1 MTFFKRFSLVI
12 VTCFVLGAPILPFQS
27 FAAQNT
33 ELLTQKVVI
42 SQSSNQKTFIGK
54 SYRIIFEDGYVFN
67 ATYIDESHLH
77 WEEIEGPFKGLAG
90 DEKMTYR
97 QLAPGLFFVNWL
109 EETGVSVSQVLDLN
123 KMIVH
128 AFMTYEKNGKRQ
140 ELFHSGT
147 LTPL

>member
-1 MTFFKRFSLVI
+1 MTFYKRLSLVFVACI
-12 VTCFVLGAPILPFQS
+12 VLGAPIFPFQS

-33 ELLTQKVVI
+33 ELLTEKVVI
-42 SQSSNQKTFIGK
+42 SQSPNQKTLIGK

-67 ATYIDESHLH
+67 VTYIDESHLH
-77 WEEIEGPFKGLAG
+77 WEGIEGPSKGLAG

-109 EETGVSVSQVLDLN
+109 EESGVSVSQILDLN

-128 AFMTYEKNGKRQ
+128 SFTTYEKNGKRQ
-140 ELFHSGT
+140 ELFRSGT